1 MREMKKNLKIQWYG
15 SLSKI
20 LLLAGRIMKI
30 VKEDTFLDISIEGQ
44 GKIVKDAEL
53 QVEELVW

>member
-1 MREMKKNLKIQWYG
+1 
-15 SLSKI
+15 
-20 LLLAGRIMKI
+20 MKI

-53 QVEELVW
+53 LVEELVW